1 MPEIMTDQ
9 TQNQQNQESAQL
21 SEVVEVQDLDQFFG
35 ILSAWHNKQVLTAE
49 HFLQIPDGSDVT
61 VGDVTVKLEGEKKD
75 AFIAGVTLTLQLL
88 GKLPFTPITEEGS
101 SNESAA

>member
-9 TQNQQNQESAQL
+9 SQNQNQAAQL
-21 SEVVEVQDLDQFFG
+21 DDTVEVQDLDQFFG

-49 HFLQIPDGSDVT
+49 HFLQIPEGSDVT

-75 AFIAGVTLTLQLL
+75 AFVAGVTLTLQLL
-88 GKLPFTPITEEGS
+88 GKLPFTPIVEDGA
-101 SNESAA
+101 NEPAA

>member
-9 TQNQQNQESAQL
+9 TQNQAVNPDET
-21 SEVVEVQDLDQFFG
+21 VEVKDLNQFFG

-49 HFLQIPDGSDVT
+49 HFLQIPEGSDVT
-61 VGDVTVKLEGEKKD
+61 VGAVTVKLEGEKKD

-88 GKLPFTPITEEGS
+88 GKLPFTPIVEDGA
-101 SNESAA
+101 NEPAA